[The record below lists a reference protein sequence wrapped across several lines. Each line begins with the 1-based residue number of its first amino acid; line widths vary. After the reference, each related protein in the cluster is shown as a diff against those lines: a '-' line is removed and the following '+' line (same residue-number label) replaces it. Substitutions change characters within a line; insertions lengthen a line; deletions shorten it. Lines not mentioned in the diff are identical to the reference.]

1 MEHFVQ
7 QDVAPDPAPAVEP
20 QFTQIANAP
29 VAESLTPLV
38 LPDPSPTPLDT
49 GSDATLGPLEQPRTA
64 VATPENDPPEND
76 PPESAAYS
84 ASRTLDDLDDMFSA
98 LLGKE
103 TPGSTGPDEQ
113 SLSEAGLKTQ
123 PSPPSSE
130 EWPAEASARV
140 PIDLSYAG
148 EYQDFSER
156 SSPAAVS
163 NGLNGNGE
171 PYLEKT
177 DNLPVV
183 AFHYS
188 EPAEALP
195 KGEEEQK
202 SPIPVAQK
210 PPSSIA
216 PKERIRPG
224 AGFRQVSSS
233 SESPIRTL
241 KQLKTML
248 DGGLITPADYE
259 AKKADILSR
268 I

>member
-1 MEHFVQ
+1 MF
-7 QDVAPDPAPAVEP
+7 
-20 QFTQIANAP
+20 
-29 VAESLTPLV
+29 S
-38 LPDPSPTPLDT
+38 
-49 GSDATLGPLEQPRTA
+49 G
-64 VATPENDPPEND
+64 
-76 PPESAAYS
+76 
-84 ASRTLDDLDDMFSA
+84 SRTLDDLDDMFSA
-98 LLGKE
+98 LLGKD
-103 TPGSTGPDEQ
+103 TPSSTGPDEQ

-123 PSPPSSE
+123 PSPPSSDE
-130 EWPAEASARV
+130 LPAEASTRV
-140 PIDLSYAG
+140 PIGLSYAG
-148 EYQDFSER
+148 DYQEVSEP

-171 PYLEKT
+171 AYLEKT

-183 AFHYS
+183 AFHHP
-188 EPAEALP
+188 EPAEAVP

-202 SPIPVAQK
+202 PPIPVAQT
-210 PPSSIA
+210 PASAIA

-224 AGFRQVSSS
+224 AGFRQVSPS

-248 DGGLITPADYE
+248 DEGLITPADYE